1 MAECALTGSAPC
13 FQAENELIVEME
25 MLSEILRFVEMKDD
39 PVGVRSPGGQVRK
52 GIDDMSARVFW
63 GGERGGWGGKD

>member
-1 MAECALTGSAPC
+1 
-13 FQAENELIVEME
+13 

-63 GGERGGWGGKD
+63 GEGGVGVEKIGVREEFLL